1 MGSEPSTKYPPG
13 TVSHQEPPPG
23 TLVPE
28 NSVVS
33 YWLAA
38 THAPPPSVTAPRIT
52 SAKPSVAKSRVYVP
66 DVIGSELKQGSD
78 AISNADLVP
87 RFAGKERSNRRAG
100 EIIHQRPRARTPVEP
115 GSQVWVWVA
124 SGPSFP
130 WAIIL
135 GALAAVAVAVVY
147 VLVKIVKK
155 LIWPVRVE
163 LCPVVDSGD
172 QKLEKVV
179 PLVAEGGD

>member
-13 TVSHQEPPPG
+13 TVSRQEPPPG

-28 NSVVS
+28 NSVVR

-52 SAKPSVAKSRVYVP
+52 AKPSVAKYRVYVP
-66 DVIGSELKQGSD
+66 DVIGFELNQGFN
-78 AISNADLVP
+78 AISKAGLVP
-87 RFAGKERSNRRAG
+87 RFAGKKRSNRRAG
-100 EIIHQRPRARTPVEP
+100 EIMHQRPPAGTPVKP
-115 GSQVWVWVA
+115 GSEVWVWVA
-124 SGPSFP
+124 SGPPPP
-130 WAIIL
+130 WPIIL
-135 GALAAVAVAVVY
+135 AAAAVVY

-163 LCPVVDSGD
+163 LCPVLDSGD
-172 QKLEKVV
+172 QKLEKVG
-179 PLVAEGGD
+179 PLVAAGGD